1 MRGSNPVPQVFLLS
15 VLLLLSCLN
24 LVTGQQHGHTSED
37 SLTDFII
44 DSDCKDDIF
53 DITNESCTLGIR
65 ARDARPH
72 TVSITE
78 FGAVGDG
85 EFLNTHAF
93 ENAIFYLRT
102 FADKGGAQLYI
113 PQGRW
118 LTGSISLISHL
129 TLYLDQGATILA
141 SQDPQ
146 TFPIIDSLPS
156 YGRGCELPG
165 GRHNSVIHGENLSD
179 VVITGENGTIDGQGW
194 VWWDMLHNQ
203 TLDYTR
209 GHLVELINSTNILIS
224 NLTFLNSPFWTLHP
238 VYCSNLTIRNLTIW
252 APGDSPNTD
261 GVVTDSCTNV
271 CIEDCNISTGGD
283 ALSIKSGWDEY
294 GMAYKWPS
302 SNIWIRHVFSSAPT
316 GAGFAIGSE
325 MSGGVSNIK
334 VEDVVICNSKSGIR
348 MKTTTGRGGYIAN
361 VSISNIQMFNT
372 EKAIVFS
379 GFSGEHPD
387 DKWNPQ
393 AYPLVE
399 RIWIQN
405 VVGENIVQAG
415 ELLGL
420 QEAPFQRICLSNIAL
435 DVVPGRPC
443 WNCSEVAG
451 SSSFVLPKPCPEL
464 QDHKLSS
471 SRT

>member
-415 ELLGL
+415 LLNESQCTSEGSCFPPHSQL
-420 QEAPFQRICLSNIAL
+420 LNGGYCIQCLVLCSQTSTAF
-435 DVVPGRPC
+435 GR
-443 WNCSEVAG
+443 
-451 SSSFVLPKPCPEL
+451 
-464 QDHKLSS
+464 
-471 SRT
+471 